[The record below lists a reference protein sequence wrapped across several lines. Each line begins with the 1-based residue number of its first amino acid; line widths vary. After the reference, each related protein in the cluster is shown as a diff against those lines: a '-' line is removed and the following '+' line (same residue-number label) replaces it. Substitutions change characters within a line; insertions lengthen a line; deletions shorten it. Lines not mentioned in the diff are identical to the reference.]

1 MITFE
6 ETMTQ
11 KKLISMEEE
20 LPAKI
25 KVIGVG
31 GGGGNAVNRMIQAGI
46 GGIEF
51 MVANTDIQAMRNSL
65 APTKLQLGEKLTKGL
80 GAGANPE
87 VGRQSA
93 LEDTERILEALS
105 GADMIF
111 IATGMG
117 GGTGTGAAPII
128 ASLAAEIGALTVAVV
143 TKPFNFE
150 GKKRRVQA
158 EQGIRALRDTVDT
171 LITIPNERLL
181 NFVERGT
188 SLNEAFKIADDIL
201 RQAVQGISDLITVP
215 GEINLDFADVKTI
228 MHGMGMALMG
238 TGVSSGE
245 HRAVEAAQ
253 RAISSPLL
261 EEASIEGAKGVLINI
276 TGGHDMTLFEVNEA
290 ASIIQEAAD
299 DEANIIFGT
308 VIDPN
313 MKDEVKVTVIATGFD
328 TATRGLLNSR
338 GESLQTGHRA
348 PREERAPMAA
358 MSPENA
364 SRSPLEKPLDRPEQ
378 RARTAERKPE
388 TEERAPQIGAEED
401 VYDPPFF
408 RRPFAKGDGSGYGP
422 MATNDFGNDLD
433 IPTVIRNLS
442 D

>member
-1 MITFE
+1 MLDE
-6 ETMTQ
+6 EQ
-11 KKLISMEEE
+11 LG
-20 LPAKI
+20 ARI

-46 GGIEF
+46 KGIEF
-51 MVANTDIQAMRNSL
+51 MVANTDVQAMRTSL
-65 APTKLQLGEKLTKGL
+65 APVKLQIGGKLTKGL

-87 VGRQSA
+87 IGKQAA
-93 LEDTERILEALS
+93 LEDTDRILEALS

-111 IATGMG
+111 ITTGMG

-128 ASLAAEIGALTVAVV
+128 ASLAAELGALTVAVV
-143 TKPFNFE
+143 TKPFGFE
-150 GKKRRVQA
+150 GKRRRIQA
-158 EQGIRALRDTVDT
+158 EQGIRSLRETVDT

-181 NFVERGT
+181 NFVERAT
-188 SLNEAFKIADDIL
+188 SLNEAFTIADDIL

-276 TGGHDMTLFEVNEA
+276 TGGPDMTLFEVHEA

-299 DEANIIFGT
+299 EEANIIFGT
-308 VIDPN
+308 VIDPR
-313 MKDEVKVTVIATGFD
+313 MGDEVKVTVIATGFD
-328 TATRGLLNSR
+328 SASKGFLNTRGEQLS
-338 GESLQTGHRA
+338 SGHARA
-348 PREERAPMAA
+348 ASSSAPHSGSVPFRPFAPKEIAA
-358 MSPENA
+358 QHEVSPET
-364 SRSPLEKPLDRPEQ
+364 P
-378 RARTAERKPE
+378 
-388 TEERAPQIGAEED
+388 APPQVGSEGEI
-401 VYDPPFF
+401 YDPPFF
-408 RRPFAKGDGSGYGP
+408 RKGFSRPDGSGGFGP
-422 MATNDFGNDLD
+422 MASSDFGNDLD

>member
-1 MITFE
+1 MITFDE
-6 ETMTQ
+6 APRDGNLKVT
-11 KKLISMEEE
+11 LEEE
-20 LPAKI
+20 QLTAKI

-46 GGIEF
+46 KGIEF
-51 MVANTDIQAMRNSL
+51 LVANTDIQAMRNSA
-65 APTKLQLGEKLTKGL
+65 APIKLQIGGKLTKGL
-80 GAGANPE
+80 GAGGNPE
-87 VGRQSA
+87 IGKQAA
-93 LEDTERILEALS
+93 LEDTDRLLEALS

-111 IATGMG
+111 ITTGMG

-128 ASLAAEIGALTVAVV
+128 ASLAAELGALTVAVV

-150 GKKRRVQA
+150 GKRRRVQA

-181 NFVERGT
+181 NFVERAT

-215 GEINLDFADVKTI
+215 GEINLDFADVRTI

-261 EEASIEGAKGVLINI
+261 DEASIEGAKGVLINI
-276 TGGHDMTLFEVNEA
+276 TGGSDMTLFEVHEA

-299 DEANIIFGT
+299 EEANIIFGA
-308 VIDPN
+308 VIDPR

-328 TATRGLLNSR
+328 SATKGLLNVRGEQLSASSR
-338 GESLQTGHRA
+338 GAAPVSVLVHRPFA
-348 PREERAPMAA
+348 PKEIAAQHHEPAPAA
-358 MSPENA
+358 A
-364 SRSPLEKPLDRPEQ
+364 
-378 RARTAERKPE
+378 
-388 TEERAPQIGAEED
+388 APQQQQQVGAEGEIF
-401 VYDPPFF
+401 DPPFF
-408 RRPFAKGDGSGYGP
+408 RKGGFTRPDGSGGFGP
-422 MATNDFGNDLD
+422 MASSDFGSDLD

>member
-1 MITFE
+1 MITFDDLPGE
-6 ETMTQ
+6 NRL
-11 KKLISMEEE
+11 KINMEDE

-25 KVIGVG
+25 KVVGVG

-46 GGIEF
+46 GGVEF
-51 MVANTDIQAMRNSL
+51 IVANTDLQAMRNSL
-65 APTKLQLGEKLTKGL
+65 APTKIQIGGKLTKGL

-87 VGRQSA
+87 IGKQAA
-93 LEDTERILEALS
+93 LEDTDRLIETLS

-111 IATGMG
+111 ITTGMG

-128 ASLAAEIGALTVAVV
+128 ASLAAELGALTVAVV
-143 TKPFNFE
+143 TKPFAFE
-150 GKKRRVQA
+150 GKRRRIQA
-158 EQGIRALRDTVDT
+158 EHGIRALRDSVDT

-181 NFVERGT
+181 NFVERAT
-188 SLNEAFKIADDIL
+188 SLSDAFRIADDIL

-261 EEASIEGAKGVLINI
+261 EEASIDGAKGVLINI
-276 TGGHDMTLFEVNEA
+276 TGGNDMTLFEVHEA
-290 ASIIQEAAD
+290 ASVIQEAAD
-299 DEANIIFGT
+299 EEANIIFGT
-308 VIDPN
+308 VIDP
-313 MKDEVKVTVIATGFD
+313 MLRDEIKVTVIATGFD
-328 TATRGLLNSR
+328 TASKGFLTTRGETLTRNTMSAPSNRSSEPVTL
-338 GESLQTGHRA
+338 SLAGPT
-348 PREERAPMAA
+348 PEEV
-358 MSPENA
+358 
-364 SRSPLEKPLDRPEQ
+364 
-378 RARTAERKPE
+378 
-388 TEERAPQIGAEED
+388 APQIGAEED
-401 VYDPPFF
+401 IYDPPFF
-408 RRPFAKGDGSGYGP
+408 RKGSSKADGTSGFGP
-422 MATNDFGNDLD
+422 MANSEFGNDLD

>member
-1 MITFE
+1 MITFDE
-6 ETMTQ
+6 RPGDGALGVT
-11 KKLISMEEE
+11 LDEE
-20 LPAKI
+20 LHLGAKI

-46 GGIEF
+46 KGVEF
-51 MVANTDIQAMRNSL
+51 LVANTDLQAMRNSL
-65 APTKLQLGEKLTKGL
+65 APTKLQIGGKLTKGL

-87 VGRQSA
+87 VGKQAA
-93 LEDTERILEALS
+93 LEDTDRILEALS

-111 IATGMG
+111 ITTGMG

-128 ASLAAEIGALTVAVV
+128 ASLAAELGSLTVAVV
-143 TKPFNFE
+143 TKPFGFE
-150 GKKRRVQA
+150 GKRRRVQA

-238 TGVSSGE
+238 TGVSQGE

-261 EEASIEGAKGVLINI
+261 EEASIEGAKGVLINV
-276 TGGHDMTLFEVNEA
+276 TGGPDMTLFEVHEA
-290 ASIIQEAAD
+290 ASVIQSAAD
-299 DEANIIFGT
+299 EEANIIFGT
-308 VIDPN
+308 VIDPR

-328 TATRGLLNSR
+328 AATKGLLNTR
-338 GESLQTGHRA
+338 GESLSQTATPRGPQERPASA
-348 PREERAPMAA
+348 PYRPFAPPKEKEIAAQHEEPAP
-358 MSPENA
+358 
-364 SRSPLEKPLDRPEQ
+364 
-378 RARTAERKPE
+378 
-388 TEERAPQIGAEED
+388 PQVGAEGEI
-401 VYDPPFF
+401 YDPPFF
-408 RRPFAKGDGSGYGP
+408 RRGFSRADGTGGFGP
-422 MATNDFGNDLD
+422 MASSDFGSDLD

>member
-1 MITFE
+1 MITFDE
-6 ETMTQ
+6 APRDGNLKVT
-11 KKLISMEEE
+11 LEEE
-20 LPAKI
+20 QLTAKI

-31 GGGGNAVNRMIQAGI
+31 GGGGNAVNRMIETGI
-46 GGIEF
+46 RGIEF
-51 MVANTDIQAMRNSL
+51 IVVNTDVQAMRASS
-65 APTKLQLGEKLTKGL
+65 APIKLQIGNKLTKGL

-87 VGRQSA
+87 IGKQAA
-93 LEDTERILEALS
+93 LEDTDRILEALS

-111 IATGMG
+111 ITTGMG

-128 ASLAAEIGALTVAVV
+128 ASLAAELGALTVAVV
-143 TKPFNFE
+143 TKPFSFE
-150 GKKRRVQA
+150 GKRRRVQA

-181 NFVERGT
+181 NFVERAT

-201 RQAVQGISDLITVP
+201 RQAVQGIADLITVP
-215 GEINLDFADVKTI
+215 GEINLDFADVRTI

-276 TGGHDMTLFEVNEA
+276 TGGPDMTLFEVHEA

-299 DEANIIFGT
+299 EEANIIFGT
-308 VIDPN
+308 VIDPR

-328 TATRGLLNSR
+328 TATKGLLNTR
-338 GESLQTGHRA
+338 GEQLSSSVSGRVPLTPGNPHRPFA
-348 PREERAPMAA
+348 PKEIAAQHQEPPAAPAQ
-358 MSPENA
+358 S
-364 SRSPLEKPLDRPEQ
+364 EKPAQ
-378 RARTAERKPE
+378 V
-388 TEERAPQIGAEED
+388 GAEGEIF
-401 VYDPPFF
+401 DPPFF
-408 RRPFAKGDGSGYGP
+408 RKGGFTRPDGSGGFGP
-422 MATNDFGNDLD
+422 MASNDFGSDLD

>member
-1 MITFE
+1 MITFDEKPGDGRLAVMLDE
-6 ETMTQ
+6 EQ
-11 KKLISMEEE
+11 LG
-20 LPAKI
+20 ARI

-46 GGIEF
+46 KGIEF
-51 MVANTDIQAMRNSL
+51 MVANTDVQAMRTSL
-65 APTKLQLGEKLTKGL
+65 APVKLQIGGKLTKGL

-87 VGRQSA
+87 IGKQAA
-93 LEDTERILEALS
+93 LEDTDRILEALS

-111 IATGMG
+111 ITTGMG

-128 ASLAAEIGALTVAVV
+128 ASLAAELGALTVAVV
-143 TKPFNFE
+143 TKPFGFE
-150 GKKRRVQA
+150 GKRRRIQA
-158 EQGIRALRDTVDT
+158 EQGIRSLRETVDT

-181 NFVERGT
+181 NFVERAT
-188 SLNEAFKIADDIL
+188 SLNEAFTIADDIL

-276 TGGHDMTLFEVNEA
+276 TGGSDMTLFEVHEA

-299 DEANIIFGT
+299 EEANIIFGT
-308 VIDPN
+308 VIDSR
-313 MKDEVKVTVIATGFD
+313 MKDEIKVTVIATGFD
-328 TATRGLLNSR
+328 SATKGFLNTRGEQLSSGNAR
-338 GESLQTGHRA
+338 PA
-348 PREERAPMAA
+348 PSPSHAPFRPFAPKEIAA
-358 MSPENA
+358 QHEVTPEVA
-364 SRSPLEKPLDRPEQ
+364 
-378 RARTAERKPE
+378 
-388 TEERAPQIGAEED
+388 APPQVGAEGEI
-401 VYDPPFF
+401 YDPPFF
-408 RRPFAKGDGSGYGP
+408 RKGFSRPDGSGGFGP
-422 MATNDFGNDLD
+422 MASSDFGNDLD

>member
-1 MITFE
+1 MITFDE
-6 ETMTQ
+6 RPGDGNLAVT
-11 KKLISMEEE
+11 LEEE
-20 LPAKI
+20 QVPAKI

-46 GGIEF
+46 KGVEF
-51 MVANTDIQAMRNSL
+51 LVANTDLQAMRASL
-65 APTKLQLGEKLTKGL
+65 APVKIQIGGKLTKGL

-87 VGRQSA
+87 VGKQAA
-93 LEDTERILEALS
+93 LEDTDRILEALH

-111 IATGMG
+111 ITTGMG

-128 ASLAAEIGALTVAVV
+128 ASLAAELGSLTVAVV
-143 TKPFNFE
+143 TKPFGFE
-150 GKKRRVQA
+150 GKRRRVQA
-158 EQGIRALRDTVDT
+158 EQGIRSLRDTVDT

-188 SLNEAFKIADDIL
+188 SLGDAFKIADDIL

-238 TGVSSGE
+238 TGVSQGE

-276 TGGHDMTLFEVNEA
+276 TGGPDMTLFEVHEA
-290 ASIIQEAAD
+290 ASVIQSAAD
-299 DEANIIFGT
+299 EEANIIFGT
-308 VIDPN
+308 VIDPR

-328 TATRGLLNSR
+328 AATKGLLNAR
-338 GESLQTGHRA
+338 GESLSSQPGPRNAQTPANPYRPFA
-348 PREERAPMAA
+348 PGKEREKEIAA
-358 MSPENA
+358 
-364 SRSPLEKPLDRPEQ
+364 Q
-378 RARTAERKPE
+378 H
-388 TEERAPQIGAEED
+388 EEPAQQPQVGAEGEI
-401 VYDPPFF
+401 YDPPFF
-408 RRPFAKGDGSGYGP
+408 RRGFTRADGSGGFGP
-422 MATNDFGNDLD
+422 MASSDFGNDLD

>member
-1 MITFE
+1 
-6 ETMTQ
+6 
-11 KKLISMEEE
+11 MEEE
-20 LPAKI
+20 QLTAKI

-46 GGIEF
+46 KGIEF
-51 MVANTDIQAMRNSL
+51 LVANTDVQAMRSS
-65 APTKLQLGEKLTKGL
+65 AASVKIQIGGKLTKGL

-87 VGRQSA
+87 IGKQAA
-93 LEDTERILEALS
+93 LEDTDRILEALS

-111 IATGMG
+111 ITTGMG

-128 ASLAAEIGALTVAVV
+128 ASLAAELGALTVAVV

-150 GKKRRVQA
+150 GKRRRVQA

-181 NFVERGT
+181 NFVERAT
-188 SLNEAFKIADDIL
+188 SLSEAFKIADDIL

-215 GEINLDFADVKTI
+215 GEINLDFADVRTI

-261 EEASIEGAKGVLINI
+261 EEASIEGAKGVLINV
-276 TGGHDMTLFEVNEA
+276 TGGSDMTLFEVHEA

-299 DEANIIFGT
+299 EEANIIFGT
-308 VIDPN
+308 VIDPR

-328 TATRGLLNSR
+328 TATKGLLNTR
-338 GESLQTGHRA
+338 GEHLSAPVSGRVQVAQVPHRPFA
-348 PREERAPMAA
+348 PKE
-358 MSPENA
+358 
-364 SRSPLEKPLDRPEQ
+364 
-378 RARTAERKPE
+378 TAEPAA
-388 TEERAPQIGAEED
+388 APQPSQQQQVGAEGEIF
-401 VYDPPFF
+401 DPPFF
-408 RRPFAKGDGSGYGP
+408 RKGGFTRSDGSGGFGP
-422 MATNDFGNDLD
+422 MASNDFGSDLD

>member
-1 MITFE
+1 MITFDERPSDGALAVTLE
-6 ETMTQ
+6 EQ
-11 KKLISMEEE
+11 Q
-20 LPAKI
+20 LPASI

-31 GGGGNAVNRMIQAGI
+31 GGGGNAVNRMIQSGI
-46 GGIEF
+46 KGVEF
-51 MVANTDIQAMRNSL
+51 LVANTDVQAMRASL
-65 APTKLQLGEKLTKGL
+65 APVKLQIGGKLTKGL

-87 VGRQSA
+87 IGKEAA
-93 LEDTERILEALS
+93 LEDTDRILEALS

-111 IATGMG
+111 ITTGMG

-128 ASLAAEIGALTVAVV
+128 ASLAAELGALTVAVV
-143 TKPFNFE
+143 TKPFGFE
-150 GKKRRVQA
+150 GKRRRVQA

-181 NFVERGT
+181 GFVERGT
-188 SLNEAFKIADDIL
+188 SLSEAFKIADDIL

-238 TGVSSGE
+238 TGVSTGE

-261 EEASIEGAKGVLINI
+261 EEASIEGARGVLINV
-276 TGGHDMTLFEVNEA
+276 TGGPDMTLFEVHEA

-299 DEANIIFGT
+299 EEANIIFGT
-308 VIDPN
+308 VIDPK
-313 MKDEVKVTVIATGFD
+313 MKEELKVTVIATGFD
-328 TATRGLLNSR
+328 SATKGLLNSR
-338 GESLQTGHRA
+338 GESLSAQAAARSSHAAQSNPYRPFA
-348 PREERAPMAA
+348 PREIAA
-358 MSPENA
+358 
-364 SRSPLEKPLDRPEQ
+364 Q
-378 RARTAERKPE
+378 H
-388 TEERAPQIGAEED
+388 EEPPQQPQIGAEGEI
-401 VYDPPFF
+401 YDPPFF
-408 RRPFAKGDGSGYGP
+408 RKGFTRADGSGGFGP
-422 MATNDFGNDLD
+422 MASSDFGNDLD

>member
-1 MITFE
+1 MITFDE
-6 ETMTQ
+6 KPEQRNLGVQFDEDQLT
-11 KKLISMEEE
+11 
-20 LPAKI
+20 AKI

-46 GGIEF
+46 KGIEF
-51 MVANTDIQAMRNSL
+51 LVANTDVQAMRTSL
-65 APTKLQLGEKLTKGL
+65 ASSKIQIGAKLTKGL

-87 VGRQSA
+87 VGKQAA
-93 LEDTERILEALS
+93 LEDTDRILEALS
-105 GADMIF
+105 GADMVF
-111 IATGMG
+111 ITTGMG

-128 ASLAAEIGALTVAVV
+128 ASLAAELGALTVAVV
-143 TKPFNFE
+143 TKPFAFE
-150 GKKRRVQA
+150 GKRRRVQA
-158 EQGIRALRDTVDT
+158 EQGIRALRETVDT

-181 NFVERGT
+181 NFVERAT
-188 SLNEAFKIADDIL
+188 SLGEAFKIADDVL

-215 GEINLDFADVKTI
+215 GGISLDSADVRTI
-228 MHGMGMALMG
+228 MHGMGMGLMG

-276 TGGHDMTLFEVNEA
+276 TGGLDMTLFEVHEA

-299 DEANIIFGT
+299 EEANIIFGT
-308 VIDPN
+308 VIDAK

-328 TATRGLLNSR
+328 AATKGFLNAR
-338 GESLQTGHRA
+338 GEQMAQPVRQQAGAQPLYRPFA
-348 PREERAPMAA
+348 PREIAAQHEVSSAAPEVPA
-358 MSPENA
+358 P
-364 SRSPLEKPLDRPEQ
+364 
-378 RARTAERKPE
+378 
-388 TEERAPQIGAEED
+388 PQIGAEGEI
-401 VYDPPFF
+401 YDPPFF
-408 RRPFAKGDGSGYGP
+408 RKGFSRPDGSGGFGP
-422 MATNDFGNDLD
+422 MASSDFGNDLD

>member
-1 MITFE
+1 MITFDESPNAGKLKISLDE
-6 ETMTQ
+6 EQLT
-11 KKLISMEEE
+11 
-20 LPAKI
+20 AKI

-46 GGIEF
+46 KGVEF
-51 MVANTDIQAMRNSL
+51 LVTNTDVQAMRASL
-65 APTKLQLGEKLTKGL
+65 APTKLQIGAKLTKGL

-87 VGRQSA
+87 IGKQAA
-93 LEDTERILEALS
+93 LEDTDRILEALS

-111 IATGMG
+111 ITTGMG

-128 ASLAAEIGALTVAVV
+128 ASLAAELGALTVAVV
-143 TKPFNFE
+143 TKPFAFE
-150 GKKRRVQA
+150 GKRRRVQA
-158 EQGIRALRDTVDT
+158 EQGIRALRDCVDT

-181 NFVERGT
+181 NFVERAT
-188 SLNEAFKIADDIL
+188 SLGEAFKIADDVL

-238 TGVSSGE
+238 TGVSTGE

-276 TGGHDMTLFEVNEA
+276 TGGSDMTLFEVHEA

-299 DEANIIFGT
+299 EEANIIFGT
-308 VIDPN
+308 VIDPR

-328 TATRGLLNSR
+328 AATKGFLNAR
-338 GESLQTGHRA
+338 GEALSSHGA
-348 PREERAPMAA
+348 PA
-358 MSPENA
+358 
-364 SRSPLEKPLDRPEQ
+364 RPQ
-378 RARTAERKPE
+378 TAERVPYRPFAPKEIAAQHEVAQPE
-388 TEERAPQIGAEED
+388 PSPPQVGAEGEI
-401 VYDPPFF
+401 YDPPFF
-408 RRPFAKGDGSGYGP
+408 RKGFTRSDGSGGFGP
-422 MATNDFGNDLD
+422 MASSDFGNDLD

>member
-1 MITFE
+1 MITFDERPGDGSLAVTLDE
-6 ETMTQ
+6 EQ
-11 KKLISMEEE
+11 YLG
-20 LPAKI
+20 AKI

-46 GGIEF
+46 KGVEF
-51 MVANTDIQAMRNSL
+51 LVANTDLQAMRNSL
-65 APTKLQLGEKLTKGL
+65 APTKLQIGGKLTKGL

-87 VGRQSA
+87 IGKQAA
-93 LEDTERILEALS
+93 LEDTDRILEALS

-111 IATGMG
+111 ITTGMG

-128 ASLAAEIGALTVAVV
+128 ASLAAELGSLTVAVV
-143 TKPFNFE
+143 TKPFGFE
-150 GKKRRVQA
+150 GKRRRVQA
-158 EQGIRALRDTVDT
+158 EQGIRSLREMVDT

-238 TGVSSGE
+238 TGVSTGE

-261 EEASIEGAKGVLINI
+261 EEASIEGARGVLINV
-276 TGGHDMTLFEVNEA
+276 TGGPDMTLFEVHEA

-299 DEANIIFGT
+299 EEANIIFGT
-308 VIDPN
+308 VIDPR

-328 TATRGLLNSR
+328 AATKGLLNSR
-338 GESLQTGHRA
+338 GESLSSQQ
-348 PREERAPMAA
+348 
-358 MSPENA
+358 A
-364 SRSPLEKPLDRPEQ
+364 SRGQARAAEPSVPYRPFAPKDIAAQ
-378 RARTAERKPE
+378 H
-388 TEERAPQIGAEED
+388 EEPPAPQQLGAEGEI
-401 VYDPPFF
+401 YDPPFF
-408 RRPFAKGDGSGYGP
+408 RRGFTRPDGSGGFGP
-422 MATNDFGNDLD
+422 MASSDFGNDLD

>member
-1 MITFE
+1 MGEQRMITFDEKPDDSKLGVTLE
-6 ETMTQ
+6 EDQLT
-11 KKLISMEEE
+11 
-20 LPAKI
+20 AKI
-25 KVIGVG
+25 KVVGVG
-31 GGGGNAVNRMIQAGI
+31 GGGGNAVNRMIQTGI
-46 GGIEF
+46 KGVEF
-51 MVANTDIQAMRNSL
+51 LVANTDVQAMRASL
-65 APTKLQLGEKLTKGL
+65 APVKIQIGGKLTKGL

-87 VGRQSA
+87 IGKQAA
-93 LEDTERILEALS
+93 LEDTDRILEHLS

-111 IATGMG
+111 ITTGMG

-128 ASLAAEIGALTVAVV
+128 ASLAAELGALTVAVV
-143 TKPFNFE
+143 TKPFAFE
-150 GKKRRVQA
+150 GKRRRVQA
-158 EQGIRALRDTVDT
+158 EHGIRALRDTVDT

-181 NFVERGT
+181 NFVERAT
-188 SLNEAFKIADDIL
+188 SLGEAFKIADDIL

-238 TGVSSGE
+238 TGISSGE

-276 TGGHDMTLFEVNEA
+276 TGGTDMTLFEVHEA

-299 DEANIIFGT
+299 EEANIIFGT
-308 VIDPN
+308 VIDPK

-328 TATRGLLNSR
+328 SATKGLLSPR
-338 GESLQTGHRA
+338 GEQLSPPTQPQRVATPNRVPTQAGQQL
-348 PREERAPMAA
+348 AA
-358 MSPENA
+358 QHHEPPA
-364 SRSPLEKPLDRPEQ
+364 S
-378 RARTAERKPE
+378 TN
-388 TEERAPQIGAEED
+388 QIGAEGEI
-401 VYDPPFF
+401 YDPPFF
-408 RRPFAKGDGSGYGP
+408 RKTFTRPEGGNGGFGP
-422 MATNDFGNDLD
+422 MASNDFGSDLD

>member
-1 MITFE
+1 MITFDE
-6 ETMTQ
+6 AAGGSLKVM
-11 KKLISMEEE
+11 LEEE
-20 LPAKI
+20 SLGAKI
-25 KVIGVG
+25 KVVGVG

-46 GGIEF
+46 KGVEF
-51 MVANTDIQAMRNSL
+51 LVANTDVQAMRNSL
-65 APTKLQLGEKLTKGL
+65 APVKLQIGGKLTKGL

-87 VGRQSA
+87 VGKQAA
-93 LEDTERILEALS
+93 LEDTDRILEALS

-111 IATGMG
+111 ITTGMG

-128 ASLAAEIGALTVAVV
+128 ASLAAELGALTVAVV

-150 GKKRRVQA
+150 GKRRRVQA

-188 SLNEAFKIADDIL
+188 SLSDAFKIADDIL

-261 EEASIEGAKGVLINI
+261 EEASIEGAKGVLINV
-276 TGGHDMTLFEVNEA
+276 TGGPDMTLFEVHEA

-299 DEANIIFGT
+299 EEANIIFGT
-308 VIDPN
+308 VIDPR
-313 MKDEVKVTVIATGFD
+313 MGDDVKVTVIATGFD
-328 TATRGLLNSR
+328 SATKGFLNTRGEQLAAPAP
-338 GESLQTGHRA
+338 THRA
-348 PREERAPMAA
+348 GVPMRPAASATQLAAQHEEPSAP
-358 MSPENA
+358 
-364 SRSPLEKPLDRPEQ
+364 
-378 RARTAERKPE
+378 
-388 TEERAPQIGAEED
+388 PQIGAEGEI
-401 VYDPPFF
+401 YDPPFF
-408 RRPFAKGDGSGYGP
+408 RKGVSRPDGSGGFGP
-422 MATNDFGNDLD
+422 MANSDFGTDLD

>member
-1 MITFE
+1 MITFDEKPGDGRLAVMLDE
-6 ETMTQ
+6 EQ
-11 KKLISMEEE
+11 LG
-20 LPAKI
+20 ARI

-46 GGIEF
+46 KGIEF
-51 MVANTDIQAMRNSL
+51 MVANTDVQAMRTSL
-65 APTKLQLGEKLTKGL
+65 APVKLQIGGKLTKGL

-87 VGRQSA
+87 IGKQAA
-93 LEDTERILEALS
+93 LEDTDRILEALS

-111 IATGMG
+111 ITTGMG

-128 ASLAAEIGALTVAVV
+128 ASLAAELGALTVAVV
-143 TKPFNFE
+143 TKPFGFE
-150 GKKRRVQA
+150 GKRRRIQA
-158 EQGIRALRDTVDT
+158 EQGIRSLRETVDT

-181 NFVERGT
+181 NFVERAT
-188 SLNEAFKIADDIL
+188 SLNEAFTIADDIL

-276 TGGHDMTLFEVNEA
+276 TGGPDMTLFEVHEA

-299 DEANIIFGT
+299 EEANIIFGT
-308 VIDPN
+308 VIDPR
-313 MKDEVKVTVIATGFD
+313 MGDEVKVTVIATGFD
-328 TATRGLLNSR
+328 SATKGFLNTRGEQLS
-338 GESLQTGHRA
+338 SGHARA
-348 PREERAPMAA
+348 ASSAAPHSGSVPFRPFAPKEIAA
-358 MSPENA
+358 QHEVA
-364 SRSPLEKPLDRPEQ
+364 
-378 RARTAERKPE
+378 PE
-388 TEERAPQIGAEED
+388 TPAPPQVGSEGEI
-401 VYDPPFF
+401 YDPPFF
-408 RRPFAKGDGSGYGP
+408 RKGFSRPDGSGGFGP
-422 MATNDFGNDLD
+422 MASSDFGNDLD

>member
-1 MITFE
+1 MITFDDRPGDG
-6 ETMTQ
+6 TLAVT
-11 KKLISMEEE
+11 LEEE
-20 LPAKI
+20 QIPAKI

-46 GGIEF
+46 KGVEF
-51 MVANTDIQAMRNSL
+51 LVANTDLQAMRHAL
-65 APTKLQLGEKLTKGL
+65 APVKLQIGGKLTKGL

-87 VGRQSA
+87 IGKQAA
-93 LEDTERILEALS
+93 LEDTDRILEALS

-111 IATGMG
+111 ITTGMG

-128 ASLAAEIGALTVAVV
+128 ASLAAELGALTVAVV
-143 TKPFNFE
+143 TKPFGFE
-150 GKKRRVQA
+150 GKRRRVQA

-188 SLNEAFKIADDIL
+188 SLGDAFKIADDIL

-261 EEASIEGAKGVLINI
+261 EEASIEGAKGVLINV
-276 TGGHDMTLFEVNEA
+276 TGGSDMTLFEVHEA

-299 DEANIIFGT
+299 EEANIIFGT
-308 VIDPN
+308 VIDPR

-328 TATRGLLNSR
+328 AATKGLLNSR
-338 GESLQTGHRA
+338 GEALSQTMPSRGHAQPAA
-348 PREERAPMAA
+348 PSAAASSASPYRPFAPKELAAQHEEPPAQQ
-358 MSPENA
+358 
-364 SRSPLEKPLDRPEQ
+364 L
-378 RARTAERKPE
+378 
-388 TEERAPQIGAEED
+388 GAEGEI
-401 VYDPPFF
+401 YDPPFF
-408 RRPFAKGDGSGYGP
+408 RRGFSRADGSGGFGP
-422 MATNDFGNDLD
+422 MASSDFGSDLD

>member
-1 MITFE
+1 MITFDE
-6 ETMTQ
+6 RPGDGTLAVT
-11 KKLISMEEE
+11 LEEE
-20 LPAKI
+20 QLPAKI

-46 GGIEF
+46 RGVEF
-51 MVANTDIQAMRNSL
+51 LVANTDLQAMRTSL
-65 APTKLQLGEKLTKGL
+65 APVKLQIGGKLTKGL

-87 VGRQSA
+87 IGKQAA
-93 LEDTERILEALS
+93 LEDTDRILEALH

-111 IATGMG
+111 ITTGMG

-128 ASLAAEIGALTVAVV
+128 ASLAAELGSLTVAVV
-143 TKPFNFE
+143 TKPFGFE
-150 GKKRRVQA
+150 GKRRRVQA
-158 EQGIRALRDTVDT
+158 EQGIRALRDTGDT

-215 GEINLDFADVKTI
+215 GEINLDFADVRTI

-238 TGVSSGE
+238 TGVSTGE

-276 TGGHDMTLFEVNEA
+276 TGGADMTLFEVHEA

-299 DEANIIFGT
+299 EEANIIFGT
-308 VIDPN
+308 VIDPK
-313 MKDEVKVTVIATGFD
+313 MKDEIKVTVIATGFD
-328 TATRGLLNSR
+328 AATKGLLNAR
-338 GESLQTGHRA
+338 GEALSAPAARAHTQERSGPAPSPYRPFA
-348 PREERAPMAA
+348 PREKEIAA
-358 MSPENA
+358 HH
-364 SRSPLEKPLDRPEQ
+364 
-378 RARTAERKPE
+378 
-388 TEERAPQIGAEED
+388 EEPPQQIGAEGEI
-401 VYDPPFF
+401 YDPPFF
-408 RRPFAKGDGSGYGP
+408 RRGFTRPDGSGGFGP
-422 MATNDFGNDLD
+422 MASSDFGNDLD

>member
-1 MITFE
+1 MITFDERPGDGSLAVMLNE
-6 ETMTQ
+6 EQ
-11 KKLISMEEE
+11 HLG
-20 LPAKI
+20 AKI

-46 GGIEF
+46 KGVEF
-51 MVANTDIQAMRNSL
+51 LVANTDVQAMRNAL
-65 APTKLQLGEKLTKGL
+65 APVKLQIGGKLTKGL
-80 GAGANPE
+80 GAGANPD
-87 VGRQSA
+87 VGKQAA
-93 LEDTERILEALS
+93 LEDTDRILEALS

-111 IATGMG
+111 ITTGMG

-128 ASLAAEIGALTVAVV
+128 ASLAAELGALTVAVV
-143 TKPFNFE
+143 TKPFGFE
-150 GKKRRVQA
+150 GKRRRVQA

-188 SLNEAFKIADDIL
+188 SLNDAFKIADDIL

-261 EEASIEGAKGVLINI
+261 EEASIEGAKGVLINV
-276 TGGHDMTLFEVNEA
+276 TGGPDMTLFEVHEA

-299 DEANIIFGT
+299 EEANIIFGT
-308 VIDPN
+308 VIDPK

-328 TATRGLLNSR
+328 AATKGFLNSR
-338 GESLQTGHRA
+338 GEQLSPVTQPGRA
-348 PREERAPMAA
+348 HVPPPA
-358 MSPENA
+358 
-364 SRSPLEKPLDRPEQ
+364 
-378 RARTAERKPE
+378 
-388 TEERAPQIGAEED
+388 APQPAARMTAQQLAAHHEEPPAPQ
-401 VYDPPFF
+401 VGSEGEIYDPPFF
-408 RRPFAKGDGSGYGP
+408 RKNLGRPDGSGGFGP
-422 MATNDFGNDLD
+422 MASNDFGNDLD

>member
-1 MITFE
+1 MITFDE
-6 ETMTQ
+6 SPRDGNLKVT
-11 KKLISMEEE
+11 LEEE
-20 LPAKI
+20 QLTAKI

-46 GGIEF
+46 KGVEF
-51 MVANTDIQAMRNSL
+51 LVTNTDVQAMRASI
-65 APTKLQLGEKLTKGL
+65 APIKIQIGAKLTKGL

-87 VGRQSA
+87 IGKQAA
-93 LEDTERILEALS
+93 LEDTDRILEALS

-111 IATGMG
+111 ITTGMG

-128 ASLAAEIGALTVAVV
+128 ASLAAELGSLTVAVV
-143 TKPFNFE
+143 TKPFAFE
-150 GKKRRVQA
+150 GKRRRVQA

-181 NFVERGT
+181 NFVERAT
-188 SLNEAFKIADDIL
+188 SLGEAFQIADDVL

-276 TGGHDMTLFEVNEA
+276 TGGSDMTLFEVHEA

-299 DEANIIFGT
+299 EEANIIFGT
-308 VIDPN
+308 VIDPK

-328 TATRGLLNSR
+328 AATKGLLNTR
-338 GESLQTGHRA
+338 GEKL
-348 PREERAPMAA
+348 
-358 MSPENA
+358 
-364 SRSPLEKPLDRPEQ
+364 SRPVVPAT
-378 RARTAERKPE
+378 ARTLARTHEVPTPE
-388 TEERAPQIGAEED
+388 APPQQQVGQEGEI
-401 VYDPPFF
+401 YDPPFF
-408 RRPFAKGDGSGYGP
+408 RKGATKADGSGGFGP
-422 MATNDFGNDLD
+422 MASSDFGNDLD

>member
-1 MITFE
+1 MITFDE
-6 ETMTQ
+6 RPGDGTLAVT
-11 KKLISMEEE
+11 LEEE
-20 LPAKI
+20 QLPAKI

-46 GGIEF
+46 KGVEF
-51 MVANTDIQAMRNSL
+51 LVANTDVQAMRTAL
-65 APTKLQLGEKLTKGL
+65 ASNKIQIGGKLTKGL

-87 VGRQSA
+87 IGKQAA
-93 LEDTERILEALS
+93 LEDTDRILEALH

-111 IATGMG
+111 ITTGMG

-128 ASLAAEIGALTVAVV
+128 ASLAAELGALTVAVV
-143 TKPFNFE
+143 TKPFGFE
-150 GKKRRVQA
+150 GKRRRVQA

-181 NFVERGT
+181 NFVERAT
-188 SLNEAFKIADDIL
+188 SLGEAFKIADDVL

-238 TGVSSGE
+238 TGVSAGE

-261 EEASIEGAKGVLINI
+261 EEASIEGAKGVLINV
-276 TGGHDMTLFEVNEA
+276 TGGPDMTLFEVHEA

-299 DEANIIFGT
+299 EEANIIFGT
-308 VIDPN
+308 VIDPK

-328 TATRGLLNSR
+328 AATKGFLNAR
-338 GESLQTGHRA
+338 GEALSAPARPQTQ
-348 PREERAPMAA
+348 ERQP
-358 MSPENA
+358 
-364 SRSPLEKPLDRPEQ
+364 
-378 RARTAERKPE
+378 
-388 TEERAPQIGAEED
+388 
-401 VYDPPFF
+401 Y
-408 RRPFAKGDGSGYGP
+408 RPFAPKEIAAQHEVAHSEPAPAQVGAEGE
-422 MATNDFGNDLD
+422 
-433 IPTVIRNLS
+433 
-442 D
+442 

>member
-1 MITFE
+1 MITFDEKPDETKLGVRLDE
-6 ETMTQ
+6 EQLT
-11 KKLISMEEE
+11 
-20 LPAKI
+20 AKI
-25 KVIGVG
+25 KVVGVG
-31 GGGGNAVNRMIQAGI
+31 GGGGNAVNRMIQTGI
-46 GGIEF
+46 KGVEF
-51 MVANTDIQAMRNSL
+51 LVANTDVQAMRAAL
-65 APTKLQLGEKLTKGL
+65 APVKIQIGGKLTKGL

-87 VGRQSA
+87 IGKQAA
-93 LEDTERILEALS
+93 LEDTDRILEHLS

-111 IATGMG
+111 ITTGMG

-128 ASLAAEIGALTVAVV
+128 ASLAAELGALTVAVV
-143 TKPFNFE
+143 TKPFAFE
-150 GKKRRVQA
+150 GKRRRVQA

-181 NFVERGT
+181 NFVERAT
-188 SLNEAFKIADDIL
+188 SLSEAFKIADDIL

-238 TGVSSGE
+238 TGISSGE

-276 TGGHDMTLFEVNEA
+276 TGGTDMTLFEVHEA

-299 DEANIIFGT
+299 EEANIIFGT
-308 VIDPN
+308 VIDPR

-328 TATRGLLNSR
+328 AATKGLLSSR
-338 GESLQTGHRA
+338 GEQLSA
-348 PREERAPMAA
+348 PPTQPQRVATPNRVPTQAGQQI
-358 MSPENA
+358 A
-364 SRSPLEKPLDRPEQ
+364 SQHHEPATS
-378 RARTAERKPE
+378 
-388 TEERAPQIGAEED
+388 QIGAEGEI
-401 VYDPPFF
+401 YDPPFF
-408 RRPFAKGDGSGYGP
+408 RKTFTRPEGGGTGGFGP
-422 MATNDFGNDLD
+422 MASNDFGSDLD

>member
-1 MITFE
+1 MITFDE
-6 ETMTQ
+6 VPGGNLKVT
-11 KKLISMEEE
+11 LEEE
-20 LPAKI
+20 LQLGAKI
-25 KVIGVG
+25 KVVGVG

-46 GGIEF
+46 KGVEF
-51 MVANTDIQAMRNSL
+51 LVANTDVQAMRNSL
-65 APTKLQLGEKLTKGL
+65 APVKLQIGGKLTKGL

-87 VGRQSA
+87 IGKQAA
-93 LEDTERILEALS
+93 LEDTDRILEALS

-111 IATGMG
+111 ITTGMG

-128 ASLAAEIGALTVAVV
+128 ASLAAELGALTVAVV

-150 GKKRRVQA
+150 GKRRRVQA
-158 EQGIRALRDTVDT
+158 EQGIRGLRDCVDT

-188 SLNEAFKIADDIL
+188 SLSDAFKIADDIL

-261 EEASIEGAKGVLINI
+261 EEASIEGAKGVLINV
-276 TGGHDMTLFEVNEA
+276 TGGPDMTLFEVHEA

-299 DEANIIFGT
+299 EEANIIFGT
-308 VIDPN
+308 VIDPR
-313 MKDEVKVTVIATGFD
+313 MGDEVKVTVIATGFD
-328 TATRGLLNSR
+328 SATKGFLNTRGEQLST
-338 GESLQTGHRA
+338 STTGAPARA
-348 PREERAPMAA
+348 GVPMRPAASATQIAAQHEEPAVP
-358 MSPENA
+358 
-364 SRSPLEKPLDRPEQ
+364 
-378 RARTAERKPE
+378 
-388 TEERAPQIGAEED
+388 PQVGAEGEI
-401 VYDPPFF
+401 YDPPFF
-408 RRPFAKGDGSGYGP
+408 RKGFSRPDGSGGFGP
-422 MATNDFGNDLD
+422 MANSDFGTDLD

>member
-1 MITFE
+1 MITFDE
-6 ETMTQ
+6 RPGDGNLAVT
-11 KKLISMEEE
+11 LEEE
-20 LPAKI
+20 QQLPARI

-46 GGIEF
+46 KGVEF
-51 MVANTDIQAMRNSL
+51 LVTNTDVQAMRTSL
-65 APTKLQLGEKLTKGL
+65 APVKIQIGGKLTKGL

-87 VGRQSA
+87 VGKQAA
-93 LEDTERILEALS
+93 LEDTDRILEALS

-111 IATGMG
+111 ITTGMG

-128 ASLAAEIGALTVAVV
+128 ASLAAELGSLTVAVV
-143 TKPFNFE
+143 TKPFGFE
-150 GKKRRVQA
+150 GKRRRVQA
-158 EQGIRALRDTVDT
+158 EQGIRSLRDTVDT

-188 SLNEAFKIADDIL
+188 SLSDAFKIADDIL

-276 TGGHDMTLFEVNEA
+276 TGGADMTLFEVHEA

-299 DEANIIFGT
+299 EEANIIFGT
-308 VIDPN
+308 VIDSR

-328 TATRGLLNSR
+328 AATKGLLNAR
-338 GESLQTGHRA
+338 GESLSAQQTPRTPGTPHRPFA
-348 PREERAPMAA
+348 PKEIAAQHEEPAP
-358 MSPENA
+358 
-364 SRSPLEKPLDRPEQ
+364 
-378 RARTAERKPE
+378 
-388 TEERAPQIGAEED
+388 PQQPQVGAEGEI
-401 VYDPPFF
+401 YDPPFF
-408 RRPFAKGDGSGYGP
+408 RKGFTRSDGSGGFGP
-422 MATNDFGNDLD
+422 MASSDFGSDLD

>member
-1 MITFE
+1 MITFDERPSDGALSVTLNE
-6 ETMTQ
+6 EH
-11 KKLISMEEE
+11 LG
-20 LPAKI
+20 AKI

-46 GGIEF
+46 KGVEF
-51 MVANTDIQAMRNSL
+51 LVANTDLQAMRHAL
-65 APTKLQLGEKLTKGL
+65 APVKLQIGGKLTKGL

-87 VGRQSA
+87 VGKQAA
-93 LEDTERILEALS
+93 LEDTDRILEALS

-111 IATGMG
+111 ITTGMG

-128 ASLAAEIGALTVAVV
+128 ASLAAELGALTVAVV
-143 TKPFNFE
+143 TKPFGFE
-150 GKKRRVQA
+150 GKRRRVQA
-158 EQGIRALRDTVDT
+158 EHGIRALRDTVDT

-188 SLNEAFKIADDIL
+188 SLNDAFKIADDIL

-238 TGVSSGE
+238 TGVSTGE

-261 EEASIEGAKGVLINI
+261 EEASIEGAKGVLINV
-276 TGGHDMTLFEVNEA
+276 TGGHDMTLFEVHEA

-299 DEANIIFGT
+299 EEANIIFGT

-313 MKDEVKVTVIATGFD
+313 MKDEIKVTVIATGFD
-328 TATRGLLNSR
+328 TATKGLLNAR
-338 GESLQTGHRA
+338 GESLSSTARHHTPA
-348 PREERAPMAA
+348 PQAAPAA
-358 MSPENA
+358 PA
-364 SRSPLEKPLDRPEQ
+364 AVPYRPFAPKDIAAQ
-378 RARTAERKPE
+378 HDADPQ
-388 TEERAPQIGAEED
+388 PQIGAEGEI
-401 VYDPPFF
+401 YDPPFF
-408 RRPFAKGDGSGYGP
+408 RRGFSRADGTGGFGP
-422 MATNDFGNDLD
+422 MASSDFGNDLD

>member
-1 MITFE
+1 MITFDE
-6 ETMTQ
+6 RPGDGTLSVMLDEGQ
-11 KKLISMEEE
+11 LG
-20 LPAKI
+20 AKI
-25 KVIGVG
+25 KVVGVG

-46 GGIEF
+46 KGVEF
-51 MVANTDIQAMRNSL
+51 LVANTDIQAMRNAL
-65 APTKLQLGEKLTKGL
+65 APVKLQIGGKLTKGL

-87 VGRQSA
+87 IGKQAA
-93 LEDTERILEALS
+93 LEDTDRILEALS

-111 IATGMG
+111 ITTGMG

-128 ASLAAEIGALTVAVV
+128 ASLAAELGALTVAVV
-143 TKPFNFE
+143 TKPFGFE
-150 GKKRRVQA
+150 GKRRRVQA
-158 EQGIRALRDTVDT
+158 EHGIRALRDTVDT

-188 SLNEAFKIADDIL
+188 SLSDAFKIADDIL

-261 EEASIEGAKGVLINI
+261 EEASIEGAKGVLINV
-276 TGGHDMTLFEVNEA
+276 TGGVDMTLFEVHEA

-299 DEANIIFGT
+299 EEANIIFGT
-308 VIDPN
+308 VIDPK
-313 MKDEVKVTVIATGFD
+313 MKDEIKVTVIATGFD
-328 TATRGLLNSR
+328 AATKGLLNSR
-338 GESLQTGHRA
+338 GESLSHNSGAGARMSQQPPSQA
-348 PREERAPMAA
+348 PSIPYRPFAPKEIAAQHEEPAAP
-358 MSPENA
+358 
-364 SRSPLEKPLDRPEQ
+364 
-378 RARTAERKPE
+378 
-388 TEERAPQIGAEED
+388 PQIGAEGEI
-401 VYDPPFF
+401 YDPPFF
-408 RRPFAKGDGSGYGP
+408 RRGFSRPDGSGGFGP
-422 MATNDFGNDLD
+422 MAANDFGNDLD

>member
-1 MITFE
+1 MIIFDERPGDGALSVTLDE
-6 ETMTQ
+6 EH
-11 KKLISMEEE
+11 LG
-20 LPAKI
+20 AKI
-25 KVIGVG
+25 KVVGVG

-46 GGIEF
+46 KGVEF
-51 MVANTDIQAMRNSL
+51 IVANTDLQAMRNSL
-65 APTKLQLGEKLTKGL
+65 APTKLQIGGKLTKGL

-87 VGRQSA
+87 VGKQAA
-93 LEDTERILEALS
+93 LEDTDRILEALS

-111 IATGMG
+111 ITTGMS
-117 GGTGTGAAPII
+117 GGTGTGAVPII
-128 ASLAAEIGALTVAVV
+128 ASLAAEIGSLTVAVV
-143 TKPFNFE
+143 TKPFAFE
-150 GKKRRVQA
+150 GKRRRVQA

-188 SLNEAFKIADDIL
+188 SLNDAFKIADDIL

-238 TGVSSGE
+238 TGVSTGE

-276 TGGHDMTLFEVNEA
+276 TGGPDMTLFEVHEA

-308 VIDPN
+308 VIDPK

-328 TATRGLLNSR
+328 SATKGLLNPR
-338 GESLQTGHRA
+338 GEHLSSPPTQPQRGQSQTRIATQAGQQI
-348 PREERAPMAA
+348 AA
-358 MSPENA
+358 QHHEPAVPANQVGSEG
-364 SRSPLEKPLDRPEQ
+364 E
-378 RARTAERKPE
+378 
-388 TEERAPQIGAEED
+388 I
-401 VYDPPFF
+401 YDPPFF
-408 RRPFAKGDGSGYGP
+408 RKTFTRPEGGGSGGFGP
-422 MATNDFGNDLD
+422 MASN
-433 IPTVIRNLS
+433 
-442 D
+442 

>member
-1 MITFE
+1 MITFD
-6 ETMTQ
+6 ETPNDGKM
-11 KKLISMEEE
+11 KISMDEE

-46 GGIEF
+46 GGVEF
-51 MVANTDIQAMRNSL
+51 LVANTDQQAMKQSL
-65 APTKLQLGEKLTKGL
+65 APVKIQLGGKLTKGL

-93 LEDTERILEALS
+93 LEDTDRIIEAMS

-111 IATGMG
+111 ITTGMG

-128 ASLAAEIGALTVAVV
+128 ASLAAELGALTVAVV
-143 TKPFNFE
+143 TKPFAFE
-150 GKKRRVQA
+150 GKRRRVQA
-158 EQGIRALRDTVDT
+158 EQGIRALRDSVDT

-181 NFVERGT
+181 NFVDRAT
-188 SLNEAFKIADDIL
+188 SLPEAFKIADDIL

-238 TGVSSGE
+238 TGVSTGE

-276 TGGHDMTLFEVNEA
+276 TGGSDLTLFEVHEA

-299 DEANIIFGT
+299 EEANIIFGT
-308 VIDPN
+308 VIDPR

-328 TATRGLLNSR
+328 AATRGLLNTRGEALSRSTSHSNSGHVAQEIHAR
-338 GESLQTGHRA
+338 GESLRA
-348 PREERAPMAA
+348 ASLMPAPEEIAPA
-358 MSPENA
+358 SP
-364 SRSPLEKPLDRPEQ
+364 STQ
-378 RARTAERKPE
+378 
-388 TEERAPQIGAEED
+388 QIGAEGEI
-401 VYDPPFF
+401 YDPPFF
-408 RRPFAKGDGSGYGP
+408 RKGFTRPDGSSGFGP
-422 MATNDFGNDLD
+422 MASNDFGGDLD

>member
-1 MITFE
+1 MITFDETPGPGKLKISLE
-6 ETMTQ
+6 EDQLT
-11 KKLISMEEE
+11 
-20 LPAKI
+20 AKI

-46 GGIEF
+46 KGVEF
-51 MVANTDIQAMRNSL
+51 LVTNTDVQAMRGSL
-65 APTKLQLGEKLTKGL
+65 APVKVQIGAKLTKGL

-87 VGRQSA
+87 IGKQAA
-93 LEDTERILEALS
+93 LEDTDRILEALS

-111 IATGMG
+111 ITTGMG

-128 ASLAAEIGALTVAVV
+128 ASLAAELGALTVAVV
-143 TKPFNFE
+143 TKPFAFE
-150 GKKRRVQA
+150 GKRRRIQA
-158 EQGIRALRDTVDT
+158 EQGMRALRDTVDT

-181 NFVERGT
+181 NFVERAT
-188 SLNEAFKIADDIL
+188 SLGEAFKIADDVL

-276 TGGHDMTLFEVNEA
+276 TGGSDMTLFEVHEA

-299 DEANIIFGT
+299 EEANIIFGT
-308 VIDPN
+308 VIDPK
-313 MKDEVKVTVIATGFD
+313 MKDEIKVTVIATGFD
-328 TATRGLLNSR
+328 AATKGLLTVR
-338 GESLQTGHRA
+338 GEQLSH
-348 PREERAPMAA
+348 PRPQQPPAT
-358 MSPENA
+358 
-364 SRSPLEKPLDRPEQ
+364 
-378 RARTAERKPE
+378 ARTLARTHEVPIPDS
-388 TEERAPQIGAEED
+388 APQVGAEGEI
-401 VYDPPFF
+401 YDPPFF
-408 RRPFAKGDGSGYGP
+408 RKGFSKADGSGGFGP
-422 MATNDFGNDLD
+422 MASSDFGNDLD

>member
-1 MITFE
+1 MITFDEKPGDGRLAVMLDE
-6 ETMTQ
+6 EQ
-11 KKLISMEEE
+11 LG
-20 LPAKI
+20 ARI

-46 GGIEF
+46 KGIEF
-51 MVANTDIQAMRNSL
+51 MVANTDVQAMRTSL
-65 APTKLQLGEKLTKGL
+65 APVKLQIGGKLTKGL

-87 VGRQSA
+87 IGKQAA
-93 LEDTERILEALS
+93 LEDTDRILEAIS
-105 GADMIF
+105 GDDMLFLI
-111 IATGMG
+111 TGMG

-128 ASLAAEIGALTVAVV
+128 ASLAAELGALTVAVV

-150 GKKRRVQA
+150 GKRRRVQA
-158 EQGIRALRDTVDT
+158 EQGIRGLRDSVDT

-188 SLNEAFKIADDIL
+188 SLSDAFKIADDIL

-261 EEASIEGAKGVLINI
+261 EEASIEGAKGILINI
-276 TGGHDMTLFEVNEA
+276 TGGSDMTLFEVHEA

-299 DEANIIFGT
+299 EEANIIFGT
-308 VIDPN
+308 VIDPK

-328 TATRGLLNSR
+328 SAKKGLFSPRGAQLSAPPTQPQRVAMPNRIPTATG
-338 GESLQTGHRA
+338 QQV
-348 PREERAPMAA
+348 AA
-358 MSPENA
+358 QHHEPPA
-364 SRSPLEKPLDRPEQ
+364 S
-378 RARTAERKPE
+378 
-388 TEERAPQIGAEED
+388 PQIGAE
-401 VYDPPFF
+401 
-408 RRPFAKGDGSGYGP
+408 
-422 MATNDFGNDLD
+422 
-433 IPTVIRNLS
+433 
-442 D
+442 

>member
-1 MITFE
+1 MITFDE
-6 ETMTQ
+6 RPGDGNLAVT
-11 KKLISMEEE
+11 LEEE
-20 LPAKI
+20 QVPAKI

-46 GGIEF
+46 KGVEF
-51 MVANTDIQAMRNSL
+51 LVANTDLQAMRASL
-65 APTKLQLGEKLTKGL
+65 APVKIQIGGKLTKGL

-87 VGRQSA
+87 IGKQAA
-93 LEDTERILEALS
+93 LEDTERILEALH

-111 IATGMG
+111 ITTGMG

-128 ASLAAEIGALTVAVV
+128 ASLAAELGSLTVAVV
-143 TKPFNFE
+143 TKPFGFE
-150 GKKRRVQA
+150 GKRRRVQA

-188 SLNEAFKIADDIL
+188 SLGDAFKIADDIL

-261 EEASIEGAKGVLINI
+261 EEASIEGAKGVLINV
-276 TGGHDMTLFEVNEA
+276 TGGSDMTLFEVHEA

-299 DEANIIFGT
+299 EEANIIFGT
-308 VIDPN
+308 VIDPR

-328 TATRGLLNSR
+328 AATKGLLNSR
-338 GESLQTGHRA
+338 GEALS
-348 PREERAPMAA
+348 AA
-358 MSPENA
+358 A
-364 SRSPLEKPLDRPEQ
+364 SRNQAQQQPAIPYRPFAPKDIAAQ
-378 RARTAERKPE
+378 H
-388 TEERAPQIGAEED
+388 EEPPAQQIGAEGEI
-401 VYDPPFF
+401 YDPPFF
-408 RRPFAKGDGSGYGP
+408 RKGFSRADGTGGFGP
-422 MATNDFGNDLD
+422 MASSDFGTDLD

>member
-1 MITFE
+1 MITFDESPGAGKLKIALDE
-6 ETMTQ
+6 EQLT
-11 KKLISMEEE
+11 
-20 LPAKI
+20 AKI

-31 GGGGNAVNRMIQAGI
+31 GGGGNAVNRMIQSGI
-46 GGIEF
+46 KGVEF
-51 MVANTDIQAMRNSL
+51 LVTNTDVQAMRTCL
-65 APTKLQLGEKLTKGL
+65 APVKIQIGAKLTKGL

-87 VGRQSA
+87 IGKQAA
-93 LEDTERILEALS
+93 LEDTDCILEALS

-111 IATGMG
+111 ITSGMG

-128 ASLAAEIGALTVAVV
+128 ASLAAELGALTVAVV
-143 TKPFNFE
+143 TKPFAFE
-150 GKKRRVQA
+150 GKRRRVQA
-158 EQGIRALRDTVDT
+158 EQGIRGLRDTVDT

-181 NFVERGT
+181 NFVERAT
-188 SLNEAFKIADDIL
+188 SLGEAFKIADDVL

-276 TGGHDMTLFEVNEA
+276 TGGSDMTLFEVHEA

-299 DEANIIFGT
+299 EEANIIFGT
-308 VIDPN
+308 VIDPK

-328 TATRGLLNSR
+328 AATRGLLNVR
-338 GESLQTGHRA
+338 GEQLARPTPA
-348 PREERAPMAA
+348 PPTPAA
-358 MSPENA
+358 
-364 SRSPLEKPLDRPEQ
+364 Q
-378 RARTAERKPE
+378 RTLARTHEVPAPE
-388 TEERAPQIGAEED
+388 PPSQVGAEGEI
-401 VYDPPFF
+401 YDPPFF
-408 RRPFAKGDGSGYGP
+408 RKGATRADGSGGFGP
-422 MATNDFGNDLD
+422 MASSDFGNDLD